1 MRIAYV
7 STFPPIECGIA
18 TYTQF
23 LSEAMARQDNEIH
36 IVSEDGAQ
44 GHNVYPAYTKESG
57 SLSKD
62 IFDMS
67 VKVTPDVVHIQHEF
81 GLFGATCGIS
91 VLDLIYR
98 YRASNTPVVATFHT
112 VLPDPNH
119 VQLMIMSVMCKELS
133 AVIVHEQSHF
143 QYLIDVYGADKS
155 KINLIPHGAREMP
168 LVPDA
173 KEKLGFKGK
182 KVVLLAGYFRPT
194 KGFDRMVELFPR
206 VVEKV
211 PEALLVLS
219 GKMRLLEYGEYRNQ
233 LFELISNSPV
243 KDNIEVLR
251 GQFPQHTFDTIL
263 SSSDIMLF
271 PYTAG
276 AQSGVMA
283 HAMTFGKPVVT
294 SQLPAFHNIVEKA
307 DIGFS
312 ATTDDEY
319 VDAIVKLLTD
329 DECFQKYTLNALN
342 YVKNTISW
350 DVIANKTLEI
360 YSSFNPGHKCST
372 RYVYFG

>member
-1 MRIAYV
+1 MRIAYI

-23 LSEAMARQDNEIH
+23 LSEAVARQEHEVH
-36 IVSEDGAQ
+36 IVSEEGAQ
-44 GHNVYPAYTKESG
+44 GHNVYPTYTKDSG
-57 SLSKD
+57 SLSRD

-67 VKVTPDVVHIQHEF
+67 VKVTPDLVHIQHEF
-81 GLFGATCGIS
+81 GLFGETCGIS

-98 YRASNTPVVATFHT
+98 YKASATPVVATFHT
-112 VLPDPNH
+112 VLPEPNP
-119 VQLMIMSVMCKELS
+119 VQHLIMSTMCRELN
-133 AVIVHEQSHF
+133 AVIVHEESHLEN
-143 QYLIDVYGADKS
+143 LIKVYGAEES
-155 KINLIPHGAREMP
+155 KIHLIPHGARAMP

-173 KEKLGFKGK
+173 KEKLGFTGK
-182 KVVLLAGYFRPT
+182 KVILLAGYFRSS
-194 KGFDRMVELFPR
+194 KGFDRIVDLFPR
-206 VVEKV
+206 VLEKV
-211 PEALLVLS
+211 PDALLVVS
-219 GKMRLLEYGEYRNQ
+219 GKMRLLEYGEYRKH
-233 LFELISNSPV
+233 LFESIRNSPA
-243 KDNIEVLR
+243 KDQIEVLR

-263 SSSDIMLF
+263 SASDIMLF

-294 SQLPAFHNIVEKA
+294 SELPAFHDIVKKA

-312 ATTDDEY
+312 ATSDDEY
-319 VDAIVKLLTD
+319 VDAMVKLLTD
-329 DECFQKYTLNALN
+329 DACYEQYSSNALN

-350 DVIANKTLEI
+350 DRIANKTFEV
-360 YSSFNPGHKCST
+360 YQKFNPEHECPT

>member
-1 MRIAYV
+1 MRIAYI

-23 LSEAMARQDNEIH
+23 LSEAVARQEHEVH
-36 IVSEDGAQ
+36 IVSEEGAK
-44 GHNVYPAYTKESG
+44 GHNVYPAYTKNSG
-57 SLSKD
+57 SLSRD

-67 VKVTPDVVHIQHEF
+67 VKVTPDLVHIQHEF
-81 GLFGATCGIS
+81 GLFGGTCGIS

-98 YRASNTPVVATFHT
+98 YKASATPVVATFHT
-112 VLPDPNH
+112 VLPEPNS
-119 VQLMIMSVMCKELS
+119 VQHLIMSTMCRELS
-133 AVIVHEQSHF
+133 AVIVHEESHLED
-143 QYLIDVYGADKS
+143 LIKVYGAEKS
-155 KINLIPHGAREMP
+155 KVHLIPHGARDMP
-168 LVPDA
+168 PVPDA
-173 KEKLGFKGK
+173 KEKLGFIGK
-182 KVVLLAGYFRPT
+182 KVILLAGYFRPS
-194 KGFDRMVELFPR
+194 KGFDRMVDLFPR
-206 VVEKV
+206 VLEKV
-211 PEALLVLS
+211 PDALLVVS
-219 GKMRLLEYGEYRNQ
+219 GKMRLLEYGEYRRQ
-233 LFELISNSPV
+233 LFESISNSPA
-243 KDNIEVLR
+243 KDHIEVLR

-263 SSSDIMLF
+263 SASDIMLF

-294 SQLPAFHNIVEKA
+294 SELPAFHDIVRKA

-319 VDAIVKLLTD
+319 VDAMIKLLID
-329 DECFQKYTLNALN
+329 DACRERYSRNALD

-350 DVIANKTLEI
+350 DKIADKTFEV
-360 YSSFNPGHKCST
+360 YRKFNPEHECST